1 MLALC
6 LSPLIWF
13 GGFCEYLVSEP
24 PVVYV
29 DRDDFPV
36 AFSCRLAV
44 APGAELKD
52 LKNDGLVRVVGH
64 NIQVDATKFSLKG
77 DQGIGVR
84 ILSNGVHWNG
94 GTIEGFSV
102 GMQVSGNDLVLTD
115 MVSRS
120 CEVGVQI
127 TSERFRGSDLHLRD
141 GFVGLKA
148 TGSNSGIL
156 EDSVISRMG
165 RSGVHLD
172 TANEWKIHTNA
183 ISSIY
188 GGEEASGITLTSS
201 GRNHSIRGNVFD
213 HTEYGISLDTGTVN
227 LGMDMAEDARRRGL
241 DWPPPGEEINLFRGQ
256 GFQDILCTEN
266 IFRNHQ
272 AEAFKLRGVSGLR
285 LFGNQCF
292 GPGPG
297 LTLDLAEDLQF
308 GQNRMQGNRPHA
320 VMIRDCG
327 VSRMDSSEFSGDRQG
342 LVVLNPTGVEQL
354 PPWAWAHLRPSRC
367 TVTDCIYEGF
377 EVALDLREG
386 SGAIRLGGNRFTTC
400 DRSFQT
406 AGTAEVT
413 VASGDPEISPPA
425 ELSSSAPIQDAQ
437 NEHLRLVR
445 DGKPWNL
452 SDSILTLG
460 TVAPGFVQFV
470 PTGDIRKD
478 LEFSFAGEAEM
489 VATENQ
495 DRITIRA
502 IEKDRFERWKLEAGG
517 QTLSGVL
524 TRGWWKGFMW
534 AYTADPVTSYQ
545 EWRNEAETGWVFQC
559 REPVLDF
566 GRQSPGDL
574 PGIFP
579 GVRDAGLPRDGFG
592 LICKTERWVPAG
604 RWILQVEANDG
615 VRVEMDDRT
624 VVDAWDSPTQ
634 QVFTHT
640 FEVPEE
646 SVHQFSVEWFERTGL
661 AYLRVTLTPQ
671 SE

>member
-1 MLALC
+1 MLAVY
-6 LSPLIWF
+6 LSPLIWL
-13 GGFCEYLVSEP
+13 GGLCDAPVFDL

-36 AFSCRLAV
+36 TSSCRLAV
-44 APGAELKD
+44 APGADFKD

-64 NIQVDATKFSLKG
+64 NIQVDATGLSLQR

-84 ILSNGVHWNG
+84 ILADGVRWNG
-94 GTIEGFSV
+94 GTLEGFSV
-102 GMQVSGNDLVLTD
+102 GIQVSGNDLTLTNIN
-115 MVSRS
+115 SRS
-120 CEVGVQI
+120 CEIGIQI
-127 TSERFRGSDLHLRD
+127 TGERFRGSTLDLRD
-141 GFVGLKA
+141 GLVGLEA
-148 TGSNSGIL
+148 TGSNSGML

-165 RSGVHLD
+165 RHGVHLD

-183 ISSIY
+183 IDSVY
-188 GGEEASGITLTSS
+188 GNEEAAGITLTGS
-201 GRNHSIRGNVFD
+201 GRNHSIRGNVFN
-213 HTEYGISLDTGTVN
+213 HTEYGIWLDTGLVN

-241 DWPPPGEEINLFRGQ
+241 AWPPPQEEIALFKGQ

-266 IFRNHQ
+266 AIRNHQ

-297 LTLDLAEDLQF
+297 LTLDLIEDLQF
-308 GQNRMQGNRPHA
+308 GQNRMRGNRPHA

-327 VSRMDSSEFSGDRQG
+327 VSRMDASVFSGDRRG
-342 LVVLNPTGVEQL
+342 LVILNPTGVEQL
-354 PPWAWAHLRPSRC
+354 PPWAWAHLRPAQC
-367 TVTDCIYEGF
+367 TVTDCMYDGF
-377 EVALDLREG
+377 EVALDIG
-386 SGAIRLGGNRFTTC
+386 KGQGAVRLGGNQFTTC

-425 ELSSSAPIQDAQ
+425 ELTSSAPVQDAQ
-437 NEHLRLVR
+437 TEHLRLVQH
-445 DGKPWNL
+445 GKPWDGL
-452 SDSILTLG
+452 APILMLG
-460 TVAPGFVQFV
+460 TDAPGFVQFI
-470 PTGDIRKD
+470 PKGDIGNNP
-478 LEFSFAGEAEM
+478 EFSFEGEAELI
-489 VATENQ
+489 TTPNQ

-502 IEKDRFERWKLEAGG
+502 VEKDRFERWRLQAGG

-534 AYTADPVTSYQ
+534 AYTADPVNSYDQ
-545 EWRNEAETGWVFQC
+545 WRNEAEAGWVFQC

-579 GVRDAGLPRDGFG
+579 AVRDAGLPSDRFG
-592 LICKTERWVPAG
+592 LVCETERWVPAG
-604 RWILQVEANDG
+604 SWILQVEANDG
-615 VRVEMDDRT
+615 VRVQMDGKT
-624 VVDAWDSPTQ
+624 VIDAWDGPTQ
-634 QVFTHT
+634 QIFTHK
-640 FEVPEE
+640 FEVQEE
-646 SVHQFSVEWFERTGL
+646 SVHQFSVEWFEETGL

>member
-13 GGFCEYLVSEP
+13 GGFCEAPLTEL
-24 PVVYV
+24 PVVSV
-29 DRDDFPV
+29 DRDDFNITS
-36 AFSCRLAV
+36 SCRLVV

-52 LKNDGLVRVVGH
+52 LKNDGLIRVVGH
-64 NIQVDATKFSLKG
+64 NIQVDATAFSLRG

-84 ILSNGVHWNG
+84 ILSDGVCWNG
-94 GTIEGFSV
+94 GTIEGFTV
-102 GMQVSGNDLVLTD
+102 GMQVSGNDLILTE
-115 MVSRS
+115 MGSRS
-120 CEVGVQI
+120 CDVGVQI
-127 TSERFRGSDLHLRD
+127 TSERFRGSALQLRD
-141 GFVGLKA
+141 GFVGLEA

-172 TANEWKIHTNA
+172 NANEWKIHTNA
-183 ISSIY
+183 IDSIY
-188 GGEEASGITLTSS
+188 GNEEAAGITLTSS
-201 GRNHSIRGNVFD
+201 GRNHSIRGNVFN
-213 HTEYGISLDTGTVN
+213 HTEYGISLDTGRLN
-227 LGMDMAEDARRRGL
+227 LGLDMAEDARRRGL

-266 IFRNHQ
+266 TIRNHQ
-272 AEAFKLRGVSGLR
+272 ADAFKLRGVSGLR

-308 GQNRMQGNRPHA
+308 GQNRMEGNRPHA

-327 VSRMDSSEFSGDRQG
+327 VTRMDASEFSGDRRG

-354 PPWAWAHLRPSRC
+354 PPWAWAHLRPARC
-367 TVTDCIYEGF
+367 TVTDCIYDGF

-386 SGAIRLGGNRFTTC
+386 PGAVRLGGNQFTTC

-425 ELSSSAPIQDAQ
+425 ELSSSAPVQDAQ
-437 NEHLRLVR
+437 TEHLRLVQ
-445 DGKPWNL
+445 DGKPWNGSEPVL
-452 SDSILTLG
+452 KPG

-470 PTGDIRKD
+470 PTGDIGND
-478 LEFSFAGEAEM
+478 QVLLFEGEAEL
-489 VATENQ
+489 VATENR

-502 IEKDRFERWKLEAGG
+502 MEKDRFERWRLDCGG

-534 AYTADPVTSYQ
+534 AYTADPVTSYEQ
-545 EWRNEAETGWVFQC
+545 WRNEAEMGWVFQC

-579 GVRDAGLPRDGFG
+579 AVRDAGLPRDGFG
-592 LICKTERWVPAG
+592 LVCETERWVPAG
-604 RWILQVEANDG
+604 RWMLQVEANDG
-615 VRVEMDDRT
+615 VRVEMDGET
-624 VVDAWDSPTQ
+624 VIDAWDGPTQ
-634 QVFTHT
+634 QVFTHI
-640 FEVPEE
+640 FEIPEE
-646 SVHQFSVEWFERTGL
+646 SVHRFSVEWFERTGL